1 MQFNTFKKGGQQ
13 KPLINNKQSNKYERN
28 RQKKVGEIDQNKVKC
43 NNCVKDKND
52 KRKERNTK

>member
-28 RQKKVGEIDQNKVKC
+28 RQKKVGEID
-43 NNCVKDKND
+43 
-52 KRKERNTK
+52 